1 MNSRRPTPNRV
12 RFLGHDAFLIRGVVG
27 WPFLLEGGRAIL
39 EELLLPAVE
48 DRGLQAEFIAEFRD
62 RLLLKQMP
70 PQDGDLLLR
79 ASFRCFF
86 MRSLLYLTGRTPS
99 PFPTEPEQIFSS
111 GETSL

>member
-48 DRGLQAEFIAEFRD
+48 DRGLQAEFVTELREIGSFSSRY
-62 RLLLKQMP
+62 RLRM
-70 PQDGDLLLR
+70 
-79 ASFRCFF
+79 A
-86 MRSLLYLTGRTPS
+86 T
-99 PFPTEPEQIFSS
+99 FSS
-111 GETSL
+111 GE